1 MCWLQSFGWLW
12 KNIKTTNSFSQSRT
26 VKLSPSSKSII
37 VIKKVATSTWREHWS
52 PWGEEEHEQSRDSGC
67 AMRSGGAEALPIVNV
82 MMILRIRRRI
92 IMIVRM
98 KIDWNIVG
106 QNIAF
111 WKLKYWWGKYC
122 FLEIEILVGN
132 IACRN
137 WNDLHRVSDSPTR
150 KF

>member
-12 KNIKTTNSFSQSRT
+12 RNIKTENSFSQSRT

-98 KIDWNIVG
+98 KID
-106 QNIAF
+106 
-111 WKLKYWWGKYC
+111 
-122 FLEIEILVGN
+122 
-132 IACRN
+132 
-137 WNDLHRVSDSPTR
+137 
-150 KF
+150 